1 MSIDS
6 AKKFVKKMQG
16 DKEFAANVEKLGGK
30 EERAVL
36 ITQEGFDFTLEE
48 MTTAAS

>member
-1 MSIDS
+1 MSIES
-6 AKKFVKKMQG
+6 AKKFVKCMQE
-16 DKEFAANVEKLGGK
+16 DKAFAGAVEKLGGK